1 MAAPGI
7 VDTSAFIQGAEGLV
21 TVFTAVEHPD
31 SERAVPRLLFPSQTD
46 YGTAMWLSDQL
57 QQRGMSVGA
66 IDILIASMALNR
78 GLAVITKDRDFE
90 KIQAVEKS
98 LKIDW
103 ID

>member
-1 MAAPGI
+1 METPGI

-46 YGTAMWLSDQL
+46 YGTAIWLSDQL
-57 QQRGMSVGA
+57 QQRGMRVGA

-78 GLAVITKDRDFE
+78 GLPVITKDRDFE
-90 KIQAVEKS
+90 KIQSVEKS
-98 LKIDW
+98 LKVEW
-103 ID
+103 LQ